1 MKENSSEFLNALLTG
16 YKPTKPSREA
26 LRKSR
31 REFKARVRQ
40 KVKEDRA
47 GYARLRKSA
56 RAAFPGKK
64 KLEALFHEVYG
75 RENPVSKKRK
85 SKKKRKNPMPSGL
98 KKYWA
103 KKRRK
108 RARRKA
114 SRRGTRPGMYDKRLA
129 EVIAAMK
136 SGQAKAASANPRRR
150 KRRKVA
156 RKPRRVSRARR
167 RSNPVRK
174 ARKITL
180 KGFTASQIRTVANV
194 VRRATGKRVRI
205 VRP

>member
-16 YKPTKPSREA
+16 YKPTKPSRAA

-31 REFKARVRQ
+31 REFKGRVRQ
-40 KVKEDRA
+40 KVKADRA
-47 GYARLRKSA
+47 EYARLRRSA
-56 RAAFPGKK
+56 RTAFPAKK

-98 KKYWA
+98 KAYWA

-108 RARRKA
+108 RTVRKA
-114 SRRGTRPGMYDKRLA
+114 TRSSRRLFPAKYDKRLA
-129 EVIAAMK
+129 EVIASMK
-136 SGQAKAASANPRRR
+136 SNPRRR
-150 KRRKVA
+150 KRRRKVV
-156 RKPRRVSRARR
+156 RKPRRIARARR

-174 ARKITL
+174 ARRITL
-180 KGFTASQIRTVANV
+180 KGFTASQIRTVASV
-194 VRRATGKRVRI
+194 VRRATGKRVR
-205 VRP
+205 VVKP